1 MIRDSRTARLAA
13 GGGLAVLATVTL
25 PAGLGP
31 FGLLVAL
38 LAAVV
43 LVELS
48 DTLGRGGARPV
59 LPAAAIPA
67 LGVPLAAILAPDG
80 AWEWLPVFLAGML
93 LAGFALL
100 LAGRRDR
107 VTEALAATC
116 LAGTVIGLG
125 AGSLVLLRALPGGYA
140 WALATVLLT
149 VVPATVVWTARELT
163 GQPSRV
169 ARAAGLVAVGVIGG
183 VLIAVYDP
191 LLPPAVVI
199 GLAVI
204 GWATSGLARALQPG
218 IVDEAAGVL
227 LPLLSGCLL
236 AAPAAYLLARFVA
249 DWPRV

>member
-25 PAGLGP
+25 PSGLGP

-48 DTLGRGGARPV
+48 DTLGRDHARPI

-67 LGVPLAAILAPDG
+67 LGLPLAAIVAPDG
-80 AWEWLPVFLAGML
+80 IWEWLPVFLAGML

-107 VTEALAATC
+107 VTEALAGTC

-125 AGSLVLLRALPGGYA
+125 AGSLVLLRAAPGGYA
-140 WALATVLLT
+140 LALATLLLT
-149 VVPATVVWTARELT
+149 AVPAAVVWIARELA
-163 GQPSRV
+163 GQPSRI
-169 ARAAGLVAVGVIGG
+169 ARVSGLVVVGVMGG

-191 LLPPAVVI
+191 LLSPALVLC
-199 GLAVI
+199 LAAI
-204 GWATSGLARALQPG
+204 GWAASGLARALQPG
-218 IVDEAAGVL
+218 TVDEAAGVL
-227 LPLLSGCLL
+227 LPLLGGCLL